1 MKRGWLM
8 ALISAN
14 LAVLIALVFIYPHLM
29 VSPGPVV
36 SAHAEI
42 NTDCFACH
50 APLRGASS
58 ERCIACHTLSDIG
71 LRSSKGVPLVQKTK
85 GLKTSFHQELI
96 EKDCVACHSDHQ
108 APRLTQ
114 RSRKPFSHDLL
125 RVAVR
130 EQCASCHVAPTD
142 KLHSKLSANCKQCH
156 GQQAWKP
163 ATFDHG
169 KFFVLDKDH
178 NASCETCHTGND
190 YSRYTCYGCHEHT
203 PAKVRAEHLKEGIP
217 DYENCVECHRSGDKH
232 GLEKKDTRRTKDA
245 HRDRHKD

>member
-1 MKRGWLM
+1 MRRGWLM

-58 ERCIACHTLSDIG
+58 GRCIACHALSDIG

-85 GLKTSFHQELI
+85 GLKASFHQELI

-203 PAKVRAEHLKEGIP
+203 EQGVREEHVGEGIS
-217 DYENCVECHRSGDKH
+217 EFGNCVECHRSASEEPRWSGTRGERGGD
-232 GLEKKDTRRTKDA
+232 DD
-245 HRDRHKD
+245 